1 MSPVLIVNSIT
12 PREPSPAAT
21 GLCVASAFSWRIIAS
36 SICGFIASH
45 GRQAALN
52 GPVSMNSTRAG
63 DSSSASWKSESWP
76 K

>member
-1 MSPVLIVNSIT
+1 MLIVKSIAR
-12 PREPSPAAT
+12 REPSPAAT
-21 GLCVASAFSWRIIAS
+21 GLAPAKALSWRIIAS
-36 SICGFIASH
+36 SICGFSASH

-52 GPVSMNSTRAG
+52 GPESMNSTRAG